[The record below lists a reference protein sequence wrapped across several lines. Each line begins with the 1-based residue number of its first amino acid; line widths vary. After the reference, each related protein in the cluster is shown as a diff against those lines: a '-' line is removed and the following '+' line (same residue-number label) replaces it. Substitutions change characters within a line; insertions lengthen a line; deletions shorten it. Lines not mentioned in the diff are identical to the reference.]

1 MAETLTSM
9 EPESQPGELNADEQN
24 SLEVGQQLAQEQET
38 LLAGKYGSTEQL
50 EQAYL
55 ELQQKLGAEDE
66 GEPQEE
72 EPGEES
78 EEVQD
83 EEQIEGGLTDEDIES
98 LQDMAGGQQQY
109 EQMLRAVWTAC
120 CLRSESKNERTS
132 TLYSAMGR
140 QSPRSISSRCS
151 TA

>member
-109 EQMLRAVWTAC
+109 EQMLGWASENLSDAEIDMYDDVMDSGDPAACFFAVQA
-120 CLRSESKNERTS
+120 LM
-132 TLYSAMGR
+132 A
-140 QSPRSISSRCS
+140 
-151 TA
+151 